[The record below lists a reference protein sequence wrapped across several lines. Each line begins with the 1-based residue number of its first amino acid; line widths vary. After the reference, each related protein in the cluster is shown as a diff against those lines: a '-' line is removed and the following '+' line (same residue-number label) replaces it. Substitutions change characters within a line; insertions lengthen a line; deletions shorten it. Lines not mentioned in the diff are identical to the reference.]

1 MSAQHMG
8 SHISGSIECRLTQQA
23 LSRKRGLAV
32 LRAATHILVTI
43 SPSSTEDP
51 CPVMY
56 ILGRE
61 IKEIAENAQWVGY
74 LSR

>member
-1 MSAQHMG
+1 M
-8 SHISGSIECRLTQQA
+8 
-23 LSRKRGLAV
+23 

-43 SPSSTEDP
+43 SPSSMEDP

-61 IKEIAENAQWVGY
+61 IKQIAENAQWIGY